1 MKMKNSNKL
10 IVASLVLTF
19 MAFNTVKAQ
28 DNVTKFGVKGGVN
41 FSNLYTDNADDENVL
56 TGFNIGLYAKLPV
69 TNSISIQPEVYYTGK
84 GAEVVYNN
92 AFANGTAKFKLN
104 YIEVPVMLVANVTKN
119 FNVQVGPY
127 AAYLIS
133 GKTTNESNNGAFN
146 FENNINKDDFN
157 KIDAGVAAG
166 LGIDLETVSFGV
178 RYNYGLTK
186 VGKERS
192 YSGTNYTFPDGK
204 NSVLSF
210 YGAFSFN

>member
-1 MKMKNSNKL
+1 MKNSKIIL
-10 IVASLVLTF
+10 AALVLSF
-19 MAFNTVKAQ
+19 MGYTNANAQ
-28 DNVTKFGVKGGVN
+28 SNVTKFGVKGGVN

-56 TGFNIGLYAKLPV
+56 TGFNVGLYAKVPV

-84 GAEVVYNN
+84 GAEVVYDN
-92 AFANGTAKFKLN
+92 AFASGTAKFKLN

-127 AAYLIS
+127 AGYLIS
-133 GKTTNESNNGAFN
+133 GKTTNESSGGTYN
-146 FENNINKDDFN
+146 FEDNIDTDDFN

-166 LGIDLETVSFGV
+166 LGLDLETVSFGV

-186 VGKERS
+186 VGKENS
-192 YSGTNYTFPDGK
+192 TTNQTYPDAK

>member
-1 MKMKNSNKL
+1 MKNSKIIL
-10 IVASLVLTF
+10 ASLVLTF
-19 MAFNTVKAQ
+19 MGYTNATAQ
-28 DNVTKFGVKGGVN
+28 SNVTKFGLKGGVN

-56 TGFNIGLYAKLPV
+56 TGFNIGLYAKVPV
-69 TNSISIQPEVYYTGK
+69 TNSISIQPEIYYTGK
-84 GAEVVYNN
+84 GAEVAYSTPV
-92 AFANGTAKFKLN
+92 NGTAKFKLN

-127 AAYLIS
+127 AGYLIS
-133 GKTTNESNNGAFN
+133 GKTTNESGTYN
-146 FENNINKDDFN
+146 FQDNIDTDDFN

-186 VGKERS
+186 VGKENS
-192 YSGTNYTFPDGK
+192 TTNQTYPDAK
-204 NSVLSF
+204 NSVLSI

>member
-1 MKMKNSNKL
+1 MKNSRKIIL
-10 IVASLVLTF
+10 ASLVLTF
-19 MAFNTVKAQ
+19 MGYTNANAQ
-28 DNVTKFGVKGGVN
+28 SNVTKFGVKGGVN

-56 TGFNIGLYAKLPV
+56 TGFNIGLYAKVPV
-69 TNSISIQPEVYYTGK
+69 TNSISIQPEIYYTGK

-92 AFANGTAKFKLN
+92 AFASGTAKFKLN

-127 AAYLIS
+127 AGYLIS
-133 GKTTNESNNGAFN
+133 GKTTNESGTYN
-146 FENNINKDDFN
+146 FEDNINTDDFN

-166 LGIDLETVSFGV
+166 LGLDLETVSFGV

-186 VGKERS
+186 IGKENTT
-192 YSGTNYTFPDGK
+192 TNQAFPDSK

>member
-1 MKMKNSNKL
+1 MKNSKIIL
-10 IVASLVLTF
+10 ASLVLTIMGF
-19 MAFNTVKAQ
+19 TNSNAQ
-28 DNVTKFGVKGGVN
+28 SSNVTKFGVKGGVN

-56 TGFNIGLYAKLPV
+56 TGFNIGLYAKVPV

-92 AFANGTAKFKLN
+92 AFATGTAKFKLN
-104 YIEVPVMLVANVTKN
+104 YIEVPIMLVANVTKN

-127 AAYLIS
+127 AGYLIS
-133 GKTTNESNNGAFN
+133 GKTTNESSGGTYN
-146 FENNINKDDFN
+146 FEDNINTDDFN

-166 LGIDLETVSFGV
+166 LGIDLETVNFGV

-186 VGKERS
+186 VGKENS
-192 YSGTNYTFPDGK
+192 TTNQTYPDGK

>member
-1 MKMKNSNKL
+1 MRNSNRL
-10 IVASLVLTF
+10 IFTSLVLTF
-19 MAFNTVKAQ
+19 MAFNNVKAQ

-56 TGFNIGLYAKLPV
+56 TGFNIGLYAKVPV

-84 GAEVVYNN
+84 GAEVVYTN
-92 AFANGTAKFKLN
+92 ALASGTAKFKLN

-127 AAYLIS
+127 ASYLIS
-133 GKTTNESNNGAFN
+133 GKTTNESNNGTFN
-146 FENNINKDDFN
+146 FSDNINKDDFN

-166 LGIDLETVSFGV
+166 LGMDLETVSFGI

-186 VGKERS
+186 VGKERN

>member
-1 MKMKNSNKL
+1 MKNSKIIL
-10 IVASLVLTF
+10 ASLVLTIMGF
-19 MAFNTVKAQ
+19 TNSNAQ
-28 DNVTKFGVKGGVN
+28 SSNVTKFGVKGGVN

-56 TGFNIGLYAKLPV
+56 TGFNIGLYAKVPV
-69 TNSISIQPEVYYTGK
+69 TNSISVQPEIYYTGK

-92 AFANGTAKFKLN
+92 AFASGTAKFKLN

-127 AAYLIS
+127 AGYLIS
-133 GKTTNESNNGAFN
+133 GKTTNESGTYN
-146 FENNINKDDFN
+146 FQDNIDTDDFN

-186 VGKERS
+186 VGKENS
-192 YSGTNYTFPDGK
+192 TTNQTYPDAK

>member
-1 MKMKNSNKL
+1 MKNSKIIL
-10 IVASLVLTF
+10 ASLVLTIMGF
-19 MAFNTVKAQ
+19 TNSNAQ
-28 DNVTKFGVKGGVN
+28 SSNVTKFGVKGGVN

-56 TGFNIGLYAKLPV
+56 TGFNIGLYAKVPV
-69 TNSISIQPEVYYTGK
+69 TNSISVQPEIYYTGK

-127 AAYLIS
+127 AGYLIS
-133 GKTTNESNNGAFN
+133 GKTTNESGTYN
-146 FENNINKDDFN
+146 FQDNINTDDFN

-166 LGIDLETVSFGV
+166 LGLDLETVSFGV

-192 YSGTNYTFPDGK
+192 YPAGNYTFPDGK

>member
-1 MKMKNSNKL
+1 MKNSKIIL
-10 IVASLVLTF
+10 ASLVLTF
-19 MAFNTVKAQ
+19 MGYTNSNAQ
-28 DNVTKFGVKGGVN
+28 SNVTKFGVKGGVN

-56 TGFNIGLYAKLPV
+56 TGFNIGLYAKVPV
-69 TNSISIQPEVYYTGK
+69 TNSISIQPEIYYTGK

-92 AFANGTAKFKLN
+92 SFASGTAKFKLN

-127 AAYLIS
+127 AGYLIS
-133 GKTTNESNNGAFN
+133 GKTTNESGTYN
-146 FENNINKDDFN
+146 FQDNINTDDFN

-166 LGIDLETVSFGV
+166 LGLDLETVSFGV

-210 YGAFSFN
+210 YGAFSFY

>member
-1 MKMKNSNKL
+1 MKNSKIIL
-10 IVASLVLTF
+10 AALVLSF
-19 MAFNTVKAQ
+19 MGYTNANAQ
-28 DNVTKFGVKGGVN
+28 SNVTKFGVKGGVN

-56 TGFNIGLYAKLPV
+56 TGFNIGLYAKVPV
-69 TNSISIQPEVYYTGK
+69 TNSISIQPEIYYTGK
-84 GAEVVYNN
+84 GAEVVYDN
-92 AFANGTAKFKLN
+92 AFASGTAKFKLN

-127 AAYLIS
+127 AGYLIS
-133 GKTTNESNNGAFN
+133 GKTTNESSGGTYN
-146 FENNINKDDFN
+146 FEDNIDTDDFN

-166 LGIDLETVSFGV
+166 LGLDLETVSFGV

-186 VGKERS
+186 VGKENS
-192 YSGTNYTFPDGK
+192 TTNQTYPDAK

>member
-1 MKMKNSNKL
+1 MKNSKIIL
-10 IVASLVLTF
+10 ASLVLTVMGF
-19 MAFNTVKAQ
+19 TNSNAQ
-28 DNVTKFGVKGGVN
+28 SSNVTKFGVKGGVN

-56 TGFNIGLYAKLPV
+56 TGFNIGLYAKVPV
-69 TNSISIQPEVYYTGK
+69 TNSISVQPEIYYTGK

-92 AFANGTAKFKLN
+92 AFASGTAKFKLN

-127 AAYLIS
+127 AGYLIS
-133 GKTTNESNNGAFN
+133 GKTTNESGTYN
-146 FENNINKDDFN
+146 FQDNINTDDFN

>member
-1 MKMKNSNKL
+1 MKNSKIIL
-10 IVASLVLTF
+10 ASLVLTVMGF
-19 MAFNTVKAQ
+19 TNSNAQ
-28 DNVTKFGVKGGVN
+28 SSNVTKFGVKGGVN

-56 TGFNIGLYAKLPV
+56 TGFNVGLYAKVPV
-69 TNSISIQPEVYYTGK
+69 TNSISIQPEIYYTGK

-92 AFANGTAKFKLN
+92 AFASGTAKFKLN

-127 AAYLIS
+127 AGYLIS
-133 GKTTNESNNGAFN
+133 GKTANESGTYN
-146 FENNINKDDFN
+146 FQDNINTDDFN

-186 VGKERS
+186 VGKENPTTKQT
-192 YSGTNYTFPDGK
+192 YPDAK

>member
-1 MKMKNSNKL
+1 MKNSRKIIL
-10 IVASLVLTF
+10 ASLVLTF
-19 MAFNTVKAQ
+19 MSYTNSNAQ
-28 DNVTKFGVKGGVN
+28 SNVTKFGVKGGVN

-56 TGFNIGLYAKLPV
+56 TGFNIGLYAKVPV

-92 AFANGTAKFKLN
+92 VFASGTAKFKLN
-104 YIEVPVMLVANVTKN
+104 YIEVPIMLVANVTKN

-127 AAYLIS
+127 AGYLIS
-133 GKTTNESNNGAFN
+133 GKTTNESGTYN
-146 FENNINKDDFN
+146 FQDNINTDDFN

-166 LGIDLETVSFGV
+166 LGFDLETVSFGV

-186 VGKERS
+186 VGKERN

>member
-10 IVASLVLTF
+10 IFASLVLTF
-19 MAFNTVKAQ
+19 MAFNNVKAQ

-56 TGFNIGLYAKLPV
+56 TGFNIGLYAKVPV

-92 AFANGTAKFKLN
+92 ALANGTAKFKLN

-127 AAYLIS
+127 AGYLIS
-133 GKTTNESNNGAFN
+133 GKTTNESNNGTFN

>member
-1 MKMKNSNKL
+1 MKNSKIIL
-10 IVASLVLTF
+10 ASLVLTIMGF
-19 MAFNTVKAQ
+19 TNSNAQ
-28 DNVTKFGVKGGVN
+28 SSNVTKFGVKGGVN

-56 TGFNIGLYAKLPV
+56 TGFNIGLYAKVPV

-92 AFANGTAKFKLN
+92 AFASGTAKFKLN

-127 AAYLIS
+127 AGYLIS
-133 GKTTNESNNGAFN
+133 GKTTNESGTYN
-146 FENNINKDDFN
+146 FQDNIDTDDFN

-186 VGKERS
+186 IGKENTT
-192 YSGTNYTFPDGK
+192 TNQAFPDAK

>member
-1 MKMKNSNKL
+1 MKNSKIIL
-10 IVASLVLTF
+10 ASLVLTVMGF
-19 MAFNTVKAQ
+19 TNSNAQ
-28 DNVTKFGVKGGVN
+28 SSNVTKFGVKGGVN

-56 TGFNIGLYAKLPV
+56 TGFNIGLYAKVPV
-69 TNSISIQPEVYYTGK
+69 TNSISVQPEIYYTGK
-84 GAEVVYNN
+84 GAEVVYNTPV
-92 AFANGTAKFKLN
+92 NGTAKFKLN

-127 AAYLIS
+127 AGYLIS
-133 GKTTNESNNGAFN
+133 GKTTNESGTYN
-146 FENNINKDDFN
+146 FQDNINTDDFN

-186 VGKERS
+186 VGKENPT
-192 YSGTNYTFPDGK
+192 TNQTYPDAK

>member
-1 MKMKNSNKL
+1 MKNSKIIL
-10 IVASLVLTF
+10 AALVLSF
-19 MAFNTVKAQ
+19 MGYTNANAQ
-28 DNVTKFGVKGGVN
+28 SNVTKFGVKGGVN

-56 TGFNIGLYAKLPV
+56 TGFNIGLYAKVPV

-84 GAEVVYNN
+84 GAEVVYDNV
-92 AFANGTAKFKLN
+92 FASGTAKFKLN

-127 AAYLIS
+127 AGYLIS
-133 GKTTNESNNGAFN
+133 GKTTNESSGGTYN
-146 FENNINKDDFN
+146 FEDNIDTDDFN

-166 LGIDLETVSFGV
+166 LGLDLETVSFGV

-186 VGKERS
+186 VGKENS
-192 YSGTNYTFPDGK
+192 TTNQTYPDAK

>member
-1 MKMKNSNKL
+1 MKNSRKIIL
-10 IVASLVLTF
+10 ASLVLTF
-19 MAFNTVKAQ
+19 MSYTNSNAQ
-28 DNVTKFGVKGGVN
+28 SNVTKFGVKGGVN

-56 TGFNIGLYAKLPV
+56 TGFNIGLYAKVPV

-92 AFANGTAKFKLN
+92 VFASGTAKFKLN

-127 AAYLIS
+127 AGYLIS
-133 GKTTNESNNGAFN
+133 GKTTNESGTYN
-146 FENNINKDDFN
+146 FQDNINTDDFN

-166 LGIDLETVSFGV
+166 LGFDLETVSFGV

-186 VGKERS
+186 VGKERN

>member
-1 MKMKNSNKL
+1 MKNSRKIIL
-10 IVASLVLTF
+10 ASLLLTF
-19 MAFNTVKAQ
+19 IGYTNSNAQ
-28 DNVTKFGVKGGVN
+28 SNVAKFGVKGGVN

-56 TGFNIGLYAKLPV
+56 TGFNIGLYAKVPV

-92 AFANGTAKFKLN
+92 VFASGTAKFKLN

-127 AAYLIS
+127 AGYLIS
-133 GKTTNESNNGAFN
+133 GKTTNESGTYN
-146 FENNINKDDFN
+146 FQDNINTDDFN

-166 LGIDLETVSFGV
+166 LGFDLETVSFGV

-186 VGKERS
+186 VGKERN

>member
-1 MKMKNSNKL
+1 MKNSRKIIL
-10 IVASLVLTF
+10 ASLVMTF
-19 MAFNTVKAQ
+19 MGYTNTNAQ
-28 DNVTKFGVKGGVN
+28 SNVAKFGVKGGVN

-56 TGFNIGLYAKLPV
+56 TGFNIGLYAKVPV

-127 AAYLIS
+127 AGYLIS
-133 GKTTNESNNGAFN
+133 GKTTNESGTYN
-146 FENNINKDDFN
+146 FQDNINTDDFN

-186 VGKERS
+186 VGKERN

>member
-1 MKMKNSNKL
+1 MKNSKIIL
-10 IVASLVLTF
+10 AALVLSF
-19 MAFNTVKAQ
+19 MGYTNANAQ
-28 DNVTKFGVKGGVN
+28 SNVTKFGVKGGVN

-56 TGFNIGLYAKLPV
+56 TGFNVGLYAKVPV
-69 TNSISIQPEVYYTGK
+69 TNSISIQPEIYYTGK

-92 AFANGTAKFKLN
+92 AFASGTAKFKLN

-127 AAYLIS
+127 AGYLIS
-133 GKTTNESNNGAFN
+133 GKTTNESGTYN
-146 FENNINKDDFN
+146 FQDNINTDDFN

-186 VGKERS
+186 VGKERN

>member
-1 MKMKNSNKL
+1 MKNSKIIL
-10 IVASLVLTF
+10 ASLVLTIMGF
-19 MAFNTVKAQ
+19 TNSNAQ
-28 DNVTKFGVKGGVN
+28 SSNVTKFGVKGGVN

-56 TGFNIGLYAKLPV
+56 TGFNIGLYAKVPV
-69 TNSISIQPEVYYTGK
+69 TNSISVQPEIYYTGK

-92 AFANGTAKFKLN
+92 AFASGTAKFKLN

-127 AAYLIS
+127 AGYLIS
-133 GKTTNESNNGAFN
+133 GKTTNESGTYN
-146 FENNINKDDFN
+146 FQDNIDTDDFN

>member
-1 MKMKNSNKL
+1 MKNSRKIIL
-10 IVASLVLTF
+10 ASLLLTF
-19 MAFNTVKAQ
+19 ISYTNSNAQ
-28 DNVTKFGVKGGVN
+28 SNVAKFGVKGGVN

-56 TGFNIGLYAKLPV
+56 TGFNIGLYAKVPV

-92 AFANGTAKFKLN
+92 VFASGTAKFKLN

-127 AAYLIS
+127 AGYLIS
-133 GKTTNESNNGAFN
+133 GKTTNESGTYN
-146 FENNINKDDFN
+146 FQDNINTDDFN

-166 LGIDLETVSFGV
+166 LGFDLETVSFGV

-186 VGKERS
+186 VGKERN

>member
-1 MKMKNSNKL
+1 MGYTNSN
-10 IVASLVLTF
+10 
-19 MAFNTVKAQ
+19 AQ
-28 DNVTKFGVKGGVN
+28 SNVTKFGVKGGVN

-56 TGFNIGLYAKLPV
+56 TGFNIGLYAKVPV

-92 AFANGTAKFKLN
+92 VFASGTAKFKLN

-127 AAYLIS
+127 AGYLIS
-133 GKTTNESNNGAFN
+133 GKTTNESGTYN
-146 FENNINKDDFN
+146 FQDNINTDDFN

-166 LGIDLETVSFGV
+166 LGFDLETVSFGV

-186 VGKERS
+186 VGKERN

>member
-1 MKMKNSNKL
+1 MKNSKIIL
-10 IVASLVLTF
+10 ASLVLTIMGF
-19 MAFNTVKAQ
+19 TNSNAQ
-28 DNVTKFGVKGGVN
+28 SSNVTKFGVKGGVN

-56 TGFNIGLYAKLPV
+56 TGFNIGLYAKVPV
-69 TNSISIQPEVYYTGK
+69 TNSISVQPEIYYTGK

-92 AFANGTAKFKLN
+92 AFASGTAKFKLN

-127 AAYLIS
+127 AGYLIS
-133 GKTTNESNNGAFN
+133 GKTTNESGTYN
-146 FENNINKDDFN
+146 FQDNINTDDFN

-166 LGIDLETVSFGV
+166 LGLDLETVSFGV

>member
-1 MKMKNSNKL
+1 MKNSKIIL
-10 IVASLVLTF
+10 AALVLSF
-19 MAFNTVKAQ
+19 MGYTNANAQ
-28 DNVTKFGVKGGVN
+28 SNVTKFGVKGGVN

-56 TGFNIGLYAKLPV
+56 TGFNVGLYAKVPV
-69 TNSISIQPEVYYTGK
+69 TNSISIQPEIYYTGK

-92 AFANGTAKFKLN
+92 AFASGTAKFKLN

-127 AAYLIS
+127 AGYLIS
-133 GKTTNESNNGAFN
+133 GKTTNESGTYN
-146 FENNINKDDFN
+146 FQDNINTDDFN

-186 VGKERS
+186 VGKERN
-192 YSGTNYTFPDGK
+192 YSGTNQTFPDAK

>member
-1 MKMKNSNKL
+1 MKNSKIIL
-10 IVASLVLTF
+10 ASLVLTVMGF
-19 MAFNTVKAQ
+19 TNSNAQ
-28 DNVTKFGVKGGVN
+28 SSNVTKFGVKGGVN

-56 TGFNIGLYAKLPV
+56 TGFNIGLYAKVPV
-69 TNSISIQPEVYYTGK
+69 TNSISVQPEIYYTGK

-92 AFANGTAKFKLN
+92 AFASGTAKFKLN

-127 AAYLIS
+127 AGYLIS
-133 GKTTNESNNGAFN
+133 GKTTNESGTYN
-146 FENNINKDDFN
+146 FQDNINTDDFN

-166 LGIDLETVSFGV
+166 LGLDLETVSFGV

-186 VGKERS
+186 VGKENTT
-192 YSGTNYTFPDGK
+192 TNQTFPDAK

>member
-1 MKMKNSNKL
+1 MKNSKIIL
-10 IVASLVLTF
+10 ASLVLTIMGF
-19 MAFNTVKAQ
+19 TNSNAQ
-28 DNVTKFGVKGGVN
+28 SSNVTKFGVKGGVN

-56 TGFNIGLYAKLPV
+56 TGFNIGLYAKVPV

-92 AFANGTAKFKLN
+92 AFASGTAKFKLN

-127 AAYLIS
+127 AGYLIS
-133 GKTTNESNNGAFN
+133 GKTTNESGTYN
-146 FENNINKDDFN
+146 FQDNIDTDDFN

-186 VGKERS
+186 VGKERN

>member
-1 MKMKNSNKL
+1 MKNSNKL
-10 IVASLVLTF
+10 IFASLVLTF
-19 MAFNTVKAQ
+19 MAFNNVKAQ

-56 TGFNIGLYAKLPV
+56 TGFNIGLYAKVPV

-92 AFANGTAKFKLN
+92 ALANGTAKFKLN

-127 AAYLIS
+127 AGYLIS
-133 GKTTNESNNGAFN
+133 GKTTNESNNGTFN

>member
-1 MKMKNSNKL
+1 MKNLNKL
-10 IVASLVLTF
+10 IFASLVLTF
-19 MAFNTVKAQ
+19 MAFNNVKAQ

-56 TGFNIGLYAKLPV
+56 TGFNIGLYAKVPL
-69 TNSISIQPEVYYTGK
+69 TNSISVQPEIYYTGK
-84 GAEVVYNN
+84 GAEVTYSTPV
-92 AFANGTAKFKLN
+92 NGTAKFKLN

-127 AAYLIS
+127 AGYLIS
-133 GKTTNESNNGAFN
+133 GKTTNESGTYN
-146 FENNINKDDFN
+146 FQDNINTDDFN

-186 VGKERS
+186 VGKENS
-192 YSGTNYTFPDGK
+192 ITKQTYPDAK

>member
-1 MKMKNSNKL
+1 MKNSKIIL
-10 IVASLVLTF
+10 ASLVLTF
-19 MAFNTVKAQ
+19 MGYTNSNAQ
-28 DNVTKFGVKGGVN
+28 SNVTKFGVKGGVN

-56 TGFNIGLYAKLPV
+56 TGFNIGLYAKVPV
-69 TNSISIQPEVYYTGK
+69 TNSISIQPEIYYTGK
-84 GAEVVYNN
+84 GAEVAYSTPV
-92 AFANGTAKFKLN
+92 NGTAKFKLN

-127 AAYLIS
+127 AGYLIS
-133 GKTTNESNNGAFN
+133 GKTTNESGTYN
-146 FENNINKDDFN
+146 FQDNINTDDFN

-166 LGIDLETVSFGV
+166 LGLDLETVSFGV

>member
-1 MKMKNSNKL
+1 MKNSRKIIL
-10 IVASLVLTF
+10 ASLVLTF
-19 MAFNTVKAQ
+19 MGYTNTNAQ
-28 DNVTKFGVKGGVN
+28 SNVTKFGVKGGVN

-56 TGFNIGLYAKLPV
+56 TGFNIGLYAKVPV

-92 AFANGTAKFKLN
+92 AFASGTAKFKLN

-127 AAYLIS
+127 AGYLIS
-133 GKTTNESNNGAFN
+133 GKTTNESGTYN
-146 FENNINKDDFN
+146 FQDNINTDDFN

-186 VGKERS
+186 VGKERN

>member
-1 MKMKNSNKL
+1 MKNSKIIL
-10 IVASLVLTF
+10 ASLVLTF
-19 MAFNTVKAQ
+19 MGYTNSNAQ
-28 DNVTKFGVKGGVN
+28 SNVTKFGVKGGVN

-56 TGFNIGLYAKLPV
+56 TGFNIGLYAKVPV
-69 TNSISIQPEVYYTGK
+69 TNSISVQPEIYYTGK

-92 AFANGTAKFKLN
+92 AFASGTAKFKLN

-127 AAYLIS
+127 AGYLIS
-133 GKTTNESNNGAFN
+133 GKTTNESGTYN
-146 FENNINKDDFN
+146 FQDNINTDDFN

-186 VGKERS
+186 VGKENPT
-192 YSGTNYTFPDGK
+192 TNQTYPDAK

>member
-1 MKMKNSNKL
+1 MKNSRKIIL
-10 IVASLVLTF
+10 ASLVLTF
-19 MAFNTVKAQ
+19 MGYTNSNAQ
-28 DNVTKFGVKGGVN
+28 SNVTKFGVKGGVN

-56 TGFNIGLYAKLPV
+56 TGFNIGLYAKVPV

-92 AFANGTAKFKLN
+92 VFASGTAKFKLN

-127 AAYLIS
+127 AGYLIS
-133 GKTTNESNNGAFN
+133 GKTTNESGTYN
-146 FENNINKDDFN
+146 FQDNINTDDFN

-166 LGIDLETVSFGV
+166 LGFDLETVSFGV

-186 VGKERS
+186 VGKERN

>member
-1 MKMKNSNKL
+1 MKNSKIIL
-10 IVASLVLTF
+10 ASLVLTF
-19 MAFNTVKAQ
+19 MGYTNSNAQ
-28 DNVTKFGVKGGVN
+28 SNVTKFGVKGGVN

-56 TGFNIGLYAKLPV
+56 TGFNIGLYAKVPV
-69 TNSISIQPEVYYTGK
+69 TNSISIQPEIYYTGK

-92 AFANGTAKFKLN
+92 SFASGTAKFKLN

-127 AAYLIS
+127 AGYLIS
-133 GKTTNESNNGAFN
+133 GKTTNESGTYN
-146 FENNINKDDFN
+146 FQDNINTDDFN

-166 LGIDLETVSFGV
+166 LGLDLETVSFGV

>member
-1 MKMKNSNKL
+1 MKNSKIIL
-10 IVASLVLTF
+10 ASLVLTVMGF
-19 MAFNTVKAQ
+19 TNSNAQ
-28 DNVTKFGVKGGVN
+28 SSNVTKFGVKGGVN

-56 TGFNIGLYAKLPV
+56 TGFNVGLYAKVPV
-69 TNSISIQPEVYYTGK
+69 TNSISIQPEIYYTGK

-92 AFANGTAKFKLN
+92 AFASGTAKFKLN

-127 AAYLIS
+127 AGYLIS
-133 GKTTNESNNGAFN
+133 GKTTNESGTYN
-146 FENNINKDDFN
+146 FQDNINTDDFN

-186 VGKERS
+186 VGKERN

>member
-1 MKMKNSNKL
+1 MKNSRKIIL
-10 IVASLVLTF
+10 ASLLLTF
-19 MAFNTVKAQ
+19 MGYTNSNAQ
-28 DNVTKFGVKGGVN
+28 SNVAKFGVKGGVN

-56 TGFNIGLYAKLPV
+56 TGFNIGLYAKVPV

-92 AFANGTAKFKLN
+92 VFASGTAKFKLN

-127 AAYLIS
+127 AGYLIS
-133 GKTTNESNNGAFN
+133 GKTTNESGTYN
-146 FENNINKDDFN
+146 FQDNINTDDFN

-166 LGIDLETVSFGV
+166 LGFDLETVSFGV

-186 VGKERS
+186 VGKERN